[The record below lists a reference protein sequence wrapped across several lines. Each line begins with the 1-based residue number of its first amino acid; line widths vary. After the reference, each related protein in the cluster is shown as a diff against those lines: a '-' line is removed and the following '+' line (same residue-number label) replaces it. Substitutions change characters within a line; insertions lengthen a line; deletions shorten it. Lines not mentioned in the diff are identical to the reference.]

1 MDAAKAKQSIG
12 YLDPTRICQ
21 KQHTMTLSPNSK
33 QLKDKTPEEIE
44 YKKGLHKQKLIIV
57 AQYIG

>member
-1 MDAAKAKQSIG
+1 MDAEKTNQSIG

-21 KQHTMTLSPNSK
+21 AQHTVTQSPNSK

-44 YKKGLHKQKLIIV
+44 YKKGLHKQKLITV